1 MTFKEK
7 LAKEHPSKVIDTAV
21 GGCVGCPHDYDY
33 EKYSDNEEFCASR
46 EPVEEHCRECWNRE
60 IPETEKTK
68 STGFGIKDFIKAA
81 IELKK
86 IKDSFVEAG
95 FTEREAF
102 TLVQS
107 IVVMEVCK

>member
-21 GGCVGCPHDYDY
+21 GGCLGCPHDYDY

-86 IKDSFVEAG
+86 NKRQFRGSRLHG
-95 FTEREAF
+95 TG
-102 TLVQS
+102 S
-107 IVVMEVCK
+107 IYTRSINSRDGGV